1 MKINLNHIFKT
12 IKGETLTQPTLEQRI
27 AALEMQLKNHSVPLP
42 QVPGTEDMTL
52 KEVCLA
58 ALQANFDDEKQLSA
72 TEKVARYSLATDI
85 FKAKESIELASEEIT
100 LLKKLVGKGFTMLI
114 VGQAY
119 ELLDPPDSGK
129 Q

>member
-1 MKINLNHIFKT
+1 MKINLDHIFKT
-12 IKGETLTQPTLEQRI
+12 IKGEKLTQPSQEQRV
-27 AALEMQLKNHSVPLP
+27 AALEMQLKNHNIPLP

-85 FKAKESIELASEEIT
+85 FKAKGSIELASEEIT
-100 LLKKLVGKGFTMLI
+100 LLKKLIGKGFTVLI

-119 ELLDPPDSGK
+119 ELLDPKIEK

>member
-1 MKINLNHIFKT
+1 MKINLDHIFTT
-12 IKGETLTQPTLEQRI
+12 IKGKTLTQPSQEQRI
-27 AALEMQLKNHSVPLP
+27 AALEQQLKNHNVPLP
-42 QVPGTEDMTL
+42 QLPAIEDMTL

-85 FKAKESIELASEEIT
+85 FKAKGSIELASEEIT
-100 LLKKLVGKGFTMLI
+100 LLKKLIGKGFTMLI

-119 ELLDPPDSGK
+119 GLLDPNSGK

>member
-12 IKGETLTQPTLEQRI
+12 IKGEKLTQPSQKQRI
-27 AALEMQLKNHSVPLP
+27 AALEMQLKNHNVSLP
-42 QVPGTEDMTL
+42 QVPATEDMTL

-85 FKAKESIELASEEIT
+85 FKAKESIELVAEEIA
-100 LLKKLVGKGFTMLI
+100 LLKKLIGKGFTMLI
-114 VGQAY
+114 VGQSY
-119 ELLDPPDSGK
+119 ELLDSPDSKK

>member
-1 MKINLNHIFKT
+1 MKINLDYIFKT
-12 IKGETLTQPTLEQRI
+12 IKGEKLTQPSQEQRV
-27 AALEMQLKNHSVPLP
+27 AALEMQLKNHNIPLP

-85 FKAKESIELASEEIT
+85 FKAKGSIELASEEIT
-100 LLKKLVGKGFTMLI
+100 LLKKLIGKGFTVLI

-119 ELLDPPDSGK
+119 ELLDPKIEK